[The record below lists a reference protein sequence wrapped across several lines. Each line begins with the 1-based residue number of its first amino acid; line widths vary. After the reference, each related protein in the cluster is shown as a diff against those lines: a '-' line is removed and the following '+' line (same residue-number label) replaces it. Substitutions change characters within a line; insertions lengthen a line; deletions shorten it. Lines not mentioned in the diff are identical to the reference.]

1 MDGFLIAFAVSFGV
15 VFVAELGD
23 KSQLMALSFA
33 TRFRAL
39 PVLIGI
45 TVAAAVTHLVSV
57 AVGYGLGSSLPIG
70 WITLAAAVAFIGF
83 GLWSLRGESD
93 RDDDERPARGGGGS
107 AVVTVTV
114 AFFLA
119 ELGDKTML
127 ATIALGAQYHWVGVW
142 LGSTAGMVA
151 VGALAIVVGRTLGR
165 RLPERVLG
173 IGSAVLFLG
182 FGAWMLV
189 DATAQLLGPEARADV
204 LAAFDHRV
212 AGWSALVLGALA
224 TGVGLWARNR
234 AHGARGGRRL
244 DVARAPGSA
253 AWWGRASFAAAAVLG
268 FGAPLLVALDVLEPI
283 SVLSRPGVVVVGA
296 GLLLL
301 GFAVLAVAM
310 LQLGTV
316 WKRSAIEAG
325 AAAGGDPEPARRPVL
340 VTGGLYRRVRNPG
353 LTGLIVGCGGMLFMA
368 PTVLG
373 VLAGVLILVAVQI
386 QARCVYEPA
395 LGSALGPEYDAYRRR
410 TGRFLPRIRR
420 HRPASGGERTR
431 VG

>member
-1 MDGFLIAFAVSFGV
+1 MDGFLIALAVSFGA

-23 KSQLMALSFA
+23 KSQLMALTFA
-33 TRFRAL
+33 TRFRVL
-39 PVLIGI
+39 PVLTGI

-57 AVGYGLGSSLPIG
+57 AVGYGLGASLPTG
-70 WITLAAAVAFIGF
+70 WITLVAAVAFIGF
-83 GLWSLRGESD
+83 GLWSLRGEQE
-93 RDDDERPARGGGGS
+93 DDDEPPRSGGGS

-114 AFFLA
+114 TFFLA

-127 ATIALGAQYHWVGVW
+127 ATIALGAQYNWVGVW

-151 VGALAIVVGRTLGR
+151 AGGLAIVVGRTLGK
-165 RLPERVLG
+165 RLPDRVIG
-173 IGSAVLFLG
+173 IGGALLFLA
-182 FGAWMLV
+182 FGVWMLV
-189 DATAQLLGPEARADV
+189 EAVSELTGIGDWGAALDAI
-204 LAAFDHRV
+204 DHTV
-212 AGWSALVLGALA
+212 YGWAALVLGVLA
-224 TGVGLWARNR
+224 TGLGLWARNR
-234 AHGARGGRRL
+234 AHRARGERRL

-253 AWWGRASFAAAAVLG
+253 AWWARVTFAVAAVLG

-283 SVLSRPGVVVVGA
+283 SVLARPGVAVVGA

-301 GFAVLAVAM
+301 GFAVLAIAM

-316 WKRSAIEAG
+316 WKRSAAEAG

-340 VTGGLYRRVRNPG
+340 ATGGLYRRVRNPG
-353 LTGLIVGCGGMLFMA
+353 LTGLIVGCGGMLCMA

-386 QARCVYEPA
+386 QARGVYEPG
-395 LGSALGPEYDAYRRR
+395 LRSALGPEYDAYRSR
-410 TGRFLPRIRR
+410 TGRFLPRVRGHRR
-420 HRPASGGERTR
+420 GAGEEDRTR